1 MKKIGGLM
9 PKLFHNEYHEHSN
22 TWYFRDRVFSLQKDD
37 IVFQRTKDENGKIIF
52 KFEAVTEKKK
62 IFPPVITIIYD
73 KKEDKI
79 VKNECSRCKNDDL
92 CKHYLSIIKYA
103 YTYYTTD
110 DLNDLL
116 YQTYESSFMIYDE
129 YWQRMLMNSR
139 IDISDIFDIKTD
151 KIRFH
156 FKNYGKI
163 NIYLVSML
171 VADRDVDEYKR
182 LEIVEARKVI
192 GYLSEAEIS
201 LLVLLQKYK
210 CSYSHK
216 TNFFTIYKKDFSKIL
231 PAVKALNKI
240 FINETGDRINFTKE
254 KYAPSFQVIAVKKN
268 KYIFKATSTRKISAF
283 FTGNTTYIFQ
293 KNDVY
298 EINFPF
304 SQEVVAKLFKEGYPV
319 QEKDLFFLR
328 AVVSRQLSLL
338 NCYLDFDENVPQE
351 DFFNIEPTV
360 TFSFS
365 KLEDSIKMECL
376 LDYGDGV
383 YLPLSLT
390 RFNSEL
396 VSYPYKDG
404 TSWFYIPSQTHYE
417 VEEFFSYLTLGDQ
430 SLYEKESVLIFSGSY
445 PIESLKKIVFEKA
458 KSDWNILLA
467 EELKSQFIYRVKLQP
482 EIIAKKTSRSDWF
495 EYNVTY
501 KYKDISLTHAELK
514 KFFSSTS
521 KFLKL
526 DDGRLLFL
534 TNRNIFQEVESV
546 IKVGE
551 EQKEN
556 VYNMPISKLP
566 YIYQLSR
573 FNSDV
578 NFDGDDFVQE
588 MFKALI
594 NRKLEDNKML
604 PQNVRAVLR
613 SYQKAGFRWIKML
626 EKFKLNG
633 ILADEM
639 GLGKTIQAIAILS
652 DLPSDSKSVVVCPK
666 TLLYNW
672 AAEIDKFNPSL
683 SYIILEG
690 SKEERLK
697 ALKNKQV
704 NIFFV
709 SYAILANDLEQFKEL
724 EFDYIILDEA
734 QHIKNA
740 NTLRSKAVKELNS
753 KHKLALTGTPIE
765 NNSEELWSIFD
776 FLMKGYLPPSQL
788 FKKIVT
794 DTKMIQGFTAVK
806 MQQML
811 APFILRRK
819 KQDVL
824 IELPDKQE
832 QTIFCKMNPVQEKL
846 YLQVLENI
854 KQNVLNKSG
863 KELNKHYM
871 NILSA
876 LMKLRQ
882 ICNHPALIEPKMKD
896 DIELSAKT
904 ETLRE
909 IILDAVENDQKILIF
924 SQFVKMLNILR
935 KIFKD
940 NDIQYEYMDG
950 STKNRMKVVDNF
962 NNNEN
967 VRAFLISLKTG
978 GYGLN
983 LTSADTV
990 IIADP
995 WWNPMSESQAIDR
1008 AHRIGQTKKVIVYK
1022 MITKGTVE
1030 EKILKMQKDKKDL
1043 FDSLIEGSQSSL
1055 KNMSGDDLKSL
1066 FEYSE

>member
-1 MKKIGGLM
+1 M

-22 TWYFRDRVFSLQKDD
+22 TWYFRDRVFSLKKDD

-52 KFEAVTEKKK
+52 KFEAVADKKK

-92 CKHYLSIIKYA
+92 CKHFLSIIKYA

-116 YQTYESSFMIYDE
+116 YQTYESSFMSYDE

-139 IDISDIFDIKTD
+139 IDISDIYDIKTD

-163 NIYLVSML
+163 NIYLVSMIA
-171 VADRDVDEYKR
+171 ADREVDEYKSH
-182 LEIVEARKVI
+182 EITEARKI
-192 GYLSEAEIS
+192 IHFLSESEIS

-216 TNFFTIYKKDFSKIL
+216 TNFFTIYKKDFAKIL
-231 PAVKALNKI
+231 PAVKSLNKVY
-240 FINETGDRINFTKE
+240 INETGDMINFKKE
-254 KYAPSFQVIAVKKN
+254 KYAPAFQVIAIRKN
-268 KYIFKATSTRKISAF
+268 KYVFKATSTRKISAV
-283 FTGNTTYIFQ
+283 FTGNTTYVFQ

-298 EINFPF
+298 EVNFPF
-304 SQEVVAKLFKEGYPV
+304 SQNVVAKLFKEGYPV

-351 DFFNIEPTV
+351 DFFNIEPIV

-396 VSYPYKDG
+396 VSYPYNGG
-404 TSWFYIPSQTHYE
+404 TSWFYIPSQIHYD
-417 VEEFFSYLTLGDQ
+417 VEDFFQHITLGDDT
-430 SLYEKESVLIFSGSY
+430 LYEKESILIFSGSY
-445 PIESLKKIVFEKA
+445 PIESLKKTVFEKA
-458 KSDWNILLA
+458 KGDWNILLS

-482 EIIAKKTSRSDWF
+482 EIVAKKTAKSDWF

-501 KYKDISLTHAELK
+501 KYKDISLTHSELK

-521 KFLKL
+521 KFYKL

-546 IKVGE
+546 IRVGE
-551 EQKEN
+551 KLKDN

-578 NFDGDDFVQE
+578 TFDGDDFVQD
-588 MFKALI
+588 MFKSLV
-594 NRKLEDNKML
+594 NRKLENKQLL
-604 PQNVRAVLR
+604 PQNIRTVLR
-613 SYQKAGFRWIKML
+613 SYQKAGFNWIKML

-683 SYIILEG
+683 SYLILEG
-690 SKEERLK
+690 AKEERLK
-697 ALKNKQV
+697 ALKKMKV

-709 SYAILANDLEQFKEL
+709 SYAILANDLDQFKEM

-734 QHIKNA
+734 QHIKNS
-740 NTLRSKAVKELNS
+740 NTLRSKAVKELKS

-776 FLMKGYLPPSQL
+776 FLMKGYLPASNL
-788 FKKIVT
+788 FRKIVT
-794 DTKMIQGFTAVK
+794 DTKMIEGFTAAK

-854 KQNVLNKSG
+854 KKNVLNKSG
-863 KELNKHYM
+863 KELNKNYM

-882 ICNHPALIEPKMKD
+882 ICNHPSLIEPKIKD

-904 ETLRE
+904 DTLRE

-924 SQFVKMLNILR
+924 SQFVKMLNVLR

-995 WWNPMSESQAIDR
+995 WWNPMSENQAIDR

-1030 EKILKMQKDKKDL
+1030 EKILKMQKDKKEL
-1043 FDSLIEGSQSSL
+1043 FDTLIEGSQSSL
-1055 KNMSGDDLKSL
+1055 KNMSSEDLKSL